1 VIREHER
8 EKIMLKAG
16 KHLLLLTVAAAFL
29 VGAAACGSGGEE
41 EAATAQPDPNNPT
54 KVSVGYIP
62 IFIYAPYYIA
72 IEKGYFREQG
82 IEIELQAL
90 QGGAQIL
97 TQVVTG
103 NLDTGG
109 GGIGPAALNL
119 AKETLDRGNRELPFV
134 IVSPLHIERP
144 PLTTSLVVSPRAYD
158 SGAIRSIADLKGRK
172 VATNDRGAA
181 TSYWIGLALAR
192 ANLTFRDLAGGEPV
206 EVGFAAM
213 PAALERGDIDAA
225 VLGEPL
231 LSAAIKAGT
240 VRVLSDDF
248 LDGEQPTAIF
258 LNREWARKNPRLAEG
273 YVAAL
278 LKAFRD
284 LDGDGWRQEENLAI
298 ISKYTN
304 NFPIADLKAA
314 NRPFFEP
321 NGAWDLARL
330 EKQQRYYLEN
340 STLLTYKEPLDVKLL
355 LDTSYAEK
363 AVRALGP
370 AR

>member
-1 VIREHER
+1 M
-8 EKIMLKAG
+8 KSGWTKAV
-16 KHLLLLTVAAAFL
+16 LL
-29 VGAAACGSGGEE
+29 VGALAFALAAAACGSGGGDS
-41 EAATAQPDPNNPT
+41 TSDQQPDPNNPT
-54 KVSVGYIP
+54 KVTVGYIP

-82 IEIELQAL
+82 IEVELQAL

-103 NLDTGG
+103 NLDTGA

-144 PLTTSLVVSPRAYD
+144 PLTTSLVISPR
-158 SGAIRSIADLKGRK
+158 SWENGTIRSIADLRGKR

-181 TSYWIGLALAR
+181 TSYWIGLALAT
-192 ANLTFRDLAGGEPV
+192 AGLTFKDLAGGEPV

-231 LSAAIKAGT
+231 LSAAVAAGT
-240 VRVLSDDF
+240 VRVLSDNF
-248 LDGEQPTAIF
+248 LNGEQPTAVF
-258 LNREWARKNPRLAEG
+258 LNREWANRNPRLAEG
-273 YVAAL
+273 YVTAL
-278 LKAFRD
+278 IKAFRD
-284 LDGDGWRQEENLAI
+284 LNGDGWKKDENLAI

-304 NFPIADLKAA
+304 NTPIETLRAA
-314 NRPFFEP
+314 NQPYFEP
-321 NGAWDLARL
+321 NGRWDLERL
-330 EKQQRYYLEN
+330 QKQQKYYLDFSN
-340 STLLTYKEPLDVKLL
+340 FLSYREPLDVRLL
-355 LDTSYAEK
+355 IETRYSEA
-363 AVRALGP
+363 AVRKLGE

>member
-1 VIREHER
+1 MKGIKTSVFAIG
-8 EKIMLKAG
+8 L
-16 KHLLLLTVAAAFL
+16 AAVLAF
-29 VGAAACGSGGEE
+29 AAACGGGDDNGGTER
-41 EAATAQPDPNNPT
+41 TGIQPDPNNPT

-62 IFIYAPYYIA
+62 IFIYAPYYVA

-82 IEIELQAL
+82 IEIEFQAL

-103 NLDTGG
+103 NLNTGG

-119 AKETLDRGNRELPFV
+119 SKETLDRGNRELPFV
-134 IVSPLHIERP
+134 IVSPLHIEKP
-144 PLTTSLVVSPRAYD
+144 PLTTSLVISPRAYE
-158 SGAIRSIADLKGRK
+158 SGAIRSIADLRGKR

-181 TSYWIGLALAR
+181 TSYWIGLALAT
-192 ANLTFRDLAGGEPV
+192 AGLSFKDLAGGEPV

-231 LSAAIKAGT
+231 LSAAVKAGT
-240 VRVLSDDF
+240 VRVLSDNF

-258 LNREWARKNPRLAEG
+258 MNRDWANRNPQLAEG
-273 YVAAL
+273 YVTAL
-278 LKAFRD
+278 IKAFRD
-284 LDGDGWRQEENLAI
+284 LNGEGWKRPENLAI

-304 NFPIADLKAA
+304 NTPVADLMSA
-314 NRPFFEP
+314 NQPYFEP
-321 NGAWDLARL
+321 NGAWDLTRL
-330 EKQQRYYLEN
+330 EKQQKYYLEN
-340 STLLTYKEPLDVKLL
+340 STLLTYREPIDVRLL
-355 LDTSYAEK
+355 IDTRFSQA
-363 AVRALGP
+363 AVRKLGQ